1 MITKIKNTWFN
12 LDDKIR
18 FLFVGGF
25 NFGVSYLMYAVFCL
39 LLGESAYQIALIFA
53 WALSSIISFTT
64 QRYLV
69 FESRGNW
76 IKEYLKCCTTWFCS
90 YLVNA
95 FLLEAF
101 VRFIHLN
108 VYVAQF
114 IATFAAA
121 VLTYIL
127 FKTFAF
133 KKSS

>member
-1 MITKIKNTWFN
+1 MTIDLKNMWFN

-25 NFGVSYLMYAVFCL
+25 NFGVSYLMYAAFCL
-39 LLGESAYQIALIFA
+39 ILGESAYQIALILA
-53 WALSSIISFTT
+53 WTLSSIVSFTT
-64 QRYLV
+64 QRFLV

-101 VRFIHLN
+101 VKYVHLN
-108 VYVAQF
+108 VYISQF
-114 IATFAAA
+114 IATFTAAI
-121 VLTYIL
+121 VTYIL
-127 FKTFAF
+127 FKKFAF
-133 KKSS
+133 KKA